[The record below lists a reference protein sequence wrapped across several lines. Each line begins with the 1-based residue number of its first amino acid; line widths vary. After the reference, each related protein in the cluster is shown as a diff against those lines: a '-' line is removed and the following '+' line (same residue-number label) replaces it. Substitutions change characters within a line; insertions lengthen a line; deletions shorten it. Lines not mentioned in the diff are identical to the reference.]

1 MQMWVPLT
9 PTAHGAGSA
18 GSGVVTRSLK
28 IYYYCMTLSDRD
40 RTIIS
45 YVTRF
50 KQLSSSHIHELV
62 FSSLTTNTPTQ
73 RALRRLVES
82 GHLAR
87 IEHRLVGGS
96 RGGSGIYVYQ
106 LGRKATDFYQ
116 GRYLPS
122 RAVNYHSLAIADCY
136 LEIRRLDRAGQVQ
149 IVALSTEPDCH
160 TDKLKPDMFI
170 ALNRPEKSRLDI
182 WFEIDMGT
190 ESQVRIREKLQRY
203 WREYEA
209 HTEGKFPAVVFVA
222 VDEDR
227 RRELAWML
235 TQVPR
240 DVQEA
245 RLFRVVAKGHLAN
258 LFNGG

>member
-1 MQMWVPLT
+1 
-9 PTAHGAGSA
+9 
-18 GSGVVTRSLK
+18 
-28 IYYYCMTLSDRD
+28 MTLSDRD
-40 RTIIS
+40 RTVLT

-50 KQLSSSHIHELV
+50 KQLSSAHIHELV
-62 FSSLTTNTPTQ
+62 FSHLSTNTPTQ
-73 RALRRLVES
+73 RTLRRLVAS

-87 IEHRLVGGS
+87 IEHRLVGGDK
-96 RGGSGIYVYQ
+96 GGSGQYAYQ

-116 GRYLPS
+116 GRYKP
-122 RAVNYHSLAIADCY
+122 RMAVDYHSLAIADCY
-136 LEIRRLDRAGQVQ
+136 LELRRLEPDVLQ

-170 ALNRPEKSRLDI
+170 ALNRPGKSRLDI

-235 TQVPR
+235 TQVPK

-258 LFNGG
+258 LF